1 MDDKDHKILTAVQE
15 DARRSTREIAQR
27 VKLPITTVHNR
38 LRRLE
43 GAGVIRGYHAEV
55 DYGKIGKGVLA
66 YIFLTVDYTK
76 FKNLTQSEIKNKIL
90 RTINPE
96 EVYIITGNFDIMLK
110 MHFRS
115 TRDISNTIEVL
126 RKIEGVDKTQT
137 MIVIE

>member
-43 GAGVIRGYHAEV
+43 EEKVIRGYHAEV
-55 DYGKIGKGVLA
+55 DHSKLGKGVLA

-76 FKNLTQSEIKNKIL
+76 FKNCTQLEIKNKVSRIV
-90 RTINPE
+90 NPE
-96 EVYIITGNFDIMLK
+96 EAHIITGNFDIMLK
-110 MHFRS
+110 MHFR
-115 TRDISNTIEVL
+115 TTQEISKTIEIL

-137 MIVIE
+137 MIAIE